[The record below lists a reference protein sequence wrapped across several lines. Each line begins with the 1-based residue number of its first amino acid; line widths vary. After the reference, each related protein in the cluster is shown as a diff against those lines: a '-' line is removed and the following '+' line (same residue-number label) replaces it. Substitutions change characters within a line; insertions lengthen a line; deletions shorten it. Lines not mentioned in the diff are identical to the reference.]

1 MNIPVTL
8 VVATKTECYFRSL
21 ESEIQMNDISHLG
34 PFTTLNAWRD
44 AMRQFLAE
52 GRVDPSDVFPSA
64 LASMFV
70 PVDVLDTG
78 DDFLIRADMP
88 GVKAEKLKITLSGN
102 TLTLKGDVEPEA
114 DLEEATY
121 LHRER
126 RVAGYTR
133 SIPLPAAIEAKEAQA
148 VFRDGVLSLT
158 LPKSEKVRPKTIKVT
173 TS

>member
-1 MNIPVTL
+1 
-8 VVATKTECYFRSL
+8 
-21 ESEIQMNDISHLG
+21 MNDISQFG

-44 AMRQFLAE
+44 AMRQFLTE

-88 GVKAEKLKITLSGN
+88 GVKADNLKITLSGT
-102 TLTLKGDVEPEA
+102 TLTLRGEVEPETELK
-114 DLEEATY
+114 DATY

-133 SIPLPAAIEAKEAQA
+133 SIPLPAAVEANEAQA

-158 LPKSEKVRPKTIKVT
+158 LPKTEKVRPKTIKVT

>member
-1 MNIPVTL
+1 
-8 VVATKTECYFRSL
+8 
-21 ESEIQMNDISHLG
+21 MNDLSQFG
-34 PFTTLNAWRD
+34 PFTTLSAWRD

-70 PVDVLDTG
+70 PVDVIDTG
-78 DDFLIRADMP
+78 DDLLIRADMP

-102 TLTLKGDVEPEA
+102 TLTLRGEIEA
-114 DLEEATY
+114 EAEIEDASY

-126 RVAGYTR
+126 RVSGYTR
-133 SIPLPAAIEAKEAQA
+133 SIPLPGAIEANEAQA

-158 LPKSEKVRPKTIKVT
+158 LPKSEKVRPKTIKVNT
-173 TS
+173 N

>member
-1 MNIPVTL
+1 
-8 VVATKTECYFRSL
+8 
-21 ESEIQMNDISHLG
+21 MNDLSQYG
-34 PFTTLNAWRD
+34 PFSTLSAWRD

-52 GRVDPSDVFPSA
+52 GRVDPSDLLPST

-78 DDFLIRADMP
+78 DAILIRADMP
-88 GVKAEKLKITLSGN
+88 GVKAEQLKITLSGN
-102 TLTLKGDVEPEA
+102 TLTFRGEVEAESEHK
-114 DLEEATY
+114 DATY

-126 RVAGYTR
+126 RVSGYTR
-133 SIPLPAAIEAKEAQA
+133 SIPLPAAIEANEAQA

-158 LPKSEKVRPKTIKVT
+158 LPKTEKVRPKTIKVV

>member
-1 MNIPVTL
+1 
-8 VVATKTECYFRSL
+8 
-21 ESEIQMNDISHLG
+21 MNDLSQFG
-34 PFTTLNAWRD
+34 PFTTLSAWRD

-52 GRVDPSDVFPSA
+52 GRVDPSDILPSV
-64 LASMFV
+64 LASMYV

-102 TLTLKGDVEPEA
+102 TLTLRGEVEAAVE
-114 DLEEATY
+114 LEDATY

-126 RVAGYTR
+126 RVSGYTR
-133 SIPLPAAIEAKEAQA
+133 SIALPAAIEANEAQA

-158 LPKSEKVRPKTIKVT
+158 LPKIEKVRTKTIKVT
-173 TS
+173 AS

>member
-1 MNIPVTL
+1 
-8 VVATKTECYFRSL
+8 
-21 ESEIQMNDISHLG
+21 MNDLFQFE
-34 PFTTLNAWRD
+34 PFANLSAWRD

-52 GRVDPSDVFPSA
+52 GRVDPGDVFPSA

-102 TLTLKGDVEPEA
+102 TLTLRGEVEAEA
-114 DLEEATY
+114 ELEDTTY

-126 RVAGYTR
+126 RVSGYTR

-173 TS
+173 TG

>member
-1 MNIPVTL
+1 
-8 VVATKTECYFRSL
+8 
-21 ESEIQMNDISHLG
+21 MNDISQFG
-34 PFTTLNAWRD
+34 PFTTLSAWRD
-44 AMRQFLAE
+44 GMRQFLAE
-52 GRVDPSDVFPSA
+52 GRVDPSDIFPSA

-102 TLTLKGDVEPEA
+102 TLTLRGEVEAEA
-114 DLEEATY
+114 ELEDTTY

-126 RVAGYTR
+126 RVSGYTR
-133 SIPLPAAIEAKEAQA
+133 SIPLPAAIEANKAQA

-158 LPKSEKVRPKTIKVT
+158 LPKIEKVRTKTIKVT

>member
-1 MNIPVTL
+1 
-8 VVATKTECYFRSL
+8 
-21 ESEIQMNDISHLG
+21 MNDISQFG

-52 GRVDPSDVFPSA
+52 GRVDPSDILPSP

-78 DDFLIRADMP
+78 DDLIIRADMP
-88 GVKAEKLKITLSGN
+88 GVKAEKLKITVSGN
-102 TLTLKGDVEPEA
+102 TLTLRGEVEAAAEL
-114 DLEEATY
+114 DEATY

-133 SIPLPAAIEAKEAQA
+133 SIPLPAAIESKEAQA
-148 VFRDGVLSLT
+148 VFRDGVLALT

>member
-1 MNIPVTL
+1 
-8 VVATKTECYFRSL
+8 
-21 ESEIQMNDISHLG
+21 MNDLSQFG
-34 PFTTLNAWRD
+34 PFTTLSAWRD

-52 GRVDPSDVFPSA
+52 GRVDPSDVFPSV
-64 LASMFV
+64 LASIFV

-78 DDFLIRADMP
+78 DDILIRADMP
-88 GVKAEKLKITLSGN
+88 GVKAEKLKITLSGT
-102 TLTLKGDVEPEA
+102 TLTLKGEVEPEA
-114 DLEEATY
+114 DLEDTIY

-126 RVAGYTR
+126 RVSGYTR
-133 SIPLPAAIEAKEAQA
+133 SIPLPAAIETKEAQA

>member
-1 MNIPVTL
+1 
-8 VVATKTECYFRSL
+8 
-21 ESEIQMNDISHLG
+21 MNDISQFG
-34 PFTTLNAWRD
+34 PLATIGAWRD

-52 GRVDPSDVFPSA
+52 GRVDPSDVFPSS
-64 LASMFV
+64 LSSMFV

-78 DDFLIRADMP
+78 DDILIRADMP

-102 TLTLKGDVEPEA
+102 TLTLRGEVEAEA
-114 DLEEATY
+114 ELEDATY

-126 RVAGYTR
+126 RVSGYTR
-133 SIPLPAAIEAKEAQA
+133 SIPLPAAIDASEAQA

-158 LPKSEKVRPKTIKVT
+158 LPKTEKVRPKTIKVK

>member
-1 MNIPVTL
+1 
-8 VVATKTECYFRSL
+8 
-21 ESEIQMNDISHLG
+21 MNDISQFG
-34 PFTTLNAWRD
+34 PLATIGAWRD

-52 GRVDPSDVFPSA
+52 GRVDPSDVFPSS
-64 LASMFV
+64 LSSMFV

-78 DDFLIRADMP
+78 DDILIRADMP

-102 TLTLKGDVEPEA
+102 TLTLRGEVEAEA
-114 DLEEATY
+114 ELEDATY

-126 RVAGYTR
+126 RVSGYTR
-133 SIPLPAAIEAKEAQA
+133 SIPLSAAIDASEAQA

-158 LPKSEKVRPKTIKVT
+158 LPKTEKVRPKTIKVK

>member
-1 MNIPVTL
+1 
-8 VVATKTECYFRSL
+8 
-21 ESEIQMNDISHLG
+21 MNDISQFG
-34 PFTTLNAWRD
+34 PFTTLSAWRD

-52 GRVDPSDVFPSA
+52 GRLDPSDILPPA
-64 LASMFV
+64 LASMYV

-78 DDFLIRADMP
+78 DDLLIRADMP

-102 TLTLKGDVEPEA
+102 TLTLRGEVEAAAELGD
-114 DLEEATY
+114 ATY

-126 RVAGYTR
+126 RVSGYTR
-133 SIPLPAAIEAKEAQA
+133 SIPLPAAIEANEAQA

-158 LPKSEKVRPKTIKVT
+158 LPKIEKVRTKTIKVT

>member
-1 MNIPVTL
+1 
-8 VVATKTECYFRSL
+8 
-21 ESEIQMNDISHLG
+21 MNDLSQFEPI
-34 PFTTLNAWRD
+34 TTLRAWRG
-44 AMRQFLAE
+44 AMRQFLDE
-52 GRVDPSDVFPSA
+52 GRVDPRDVFPSA

-88 GVKAEKLKITLSGN
+88 GVKAEQLKITLSGN
-102 TLTLKGDVEPEA
+102 TITLRGEVEAEPE
-114 DLEEATY
+114 LEDETY

-126 RVAGYTR
+126 RVSGYTR

-148 VFRDGVLSLT
+148 VVRDGVLALT

-173 TS
+173 TG